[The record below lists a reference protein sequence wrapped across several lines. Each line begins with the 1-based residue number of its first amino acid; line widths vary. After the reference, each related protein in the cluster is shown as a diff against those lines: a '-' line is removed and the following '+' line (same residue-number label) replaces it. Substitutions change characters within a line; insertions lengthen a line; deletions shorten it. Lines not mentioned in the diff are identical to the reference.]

1 MTTPRLNRQK
11 KKLILLGCE
20 GKSELAYAALL
31 NQFIHEADLSV
42 QIRPLR
48 LESSG
53 DPLSRVQLLLSKT
66 RTDRKQYPWMGI
78 LLDSDQVQGGH
89 SASRARDAR
98 HLAEK
103 HDINLIWQ
111 NPCHEGLLL
120 RHMPGQDKIQPVN
133 CIDAQRKLVAI
144 WDKYQKPMNAKQ
156 LARRIGL
163 EDVQRAA
170 RAEPDLRKLLKA
182 TGLPLSTR

>member
-1 MTTPRLNRQK
+1 MTAPQATRQK

-20 GKSELAYAALL
+20 GKSERAYAALL
-31 NQFIHEADLSV
+31 NQFVHEAGLSV
-42 QIRPLR
+42 QIRPLN
-48 LESSG
+48 LESAG
-53 DPLSRVQLLLSKT
+53 APLSRVQLLLKKT

-78 LLDSDQVQGGH
+78 LLDADQIQGGH
-89 SASRARDAR
+89 SASRAHDTR

-133 CIDAQRKLVAI
+133 CIDAQRKLVTI
-144 WDKYQKPMNAKQ
+144 WDKYQKPMNANQ
-156 LARRIGL
+156 LSQRISL

-170 RAEPDLRKLLKA
+170 RAEPDLEKLLKA